1 VFSRPLLFLSLVVWS
16 VPSILSISY
25 PPVCIVTIFYR
36 YTIDR
41 VRLKLKNYSVA
52 LAAVTQNITQQ

>member
-1 VFSRPLLFLSLVVWS
+1 ML
-16 VPSILSISY
+16 SILY
-25 PPVCIVTIFYR
+25 PSVCIVTIFYR